1 MKIDGVVAVSGAG
14 GGLGLGIV
22 TEAARRGYR
31 GLALILDEAQRGDV
45 EAATM
50 GLPGN
55 VAIEILDVTKPGEFA
70 FPDDLDVLVNN
81 AGIRLKNLPIEH
93 IPLDEFRLYF
103 EVNFFGAVELT
114 RRAIPVLRARHKGL
128 ICNINSGSIYSPMP
142 FLAPYRAT
150 KGAMMAFS
158 ETLRAEVEQFGI
170 GVLEI
175 LPGAVRTGINKESV
189 TVKIAD
195 AVNYP
200 EYAAMAKRQREL
212 FTGDFKIWEIADAA
226 RFIVDAMEDNKGR
239 MRHGSDPS
247 SDAMAVSGWRPNGGE
262 EGIAAFIA
270 KLTPETIA

>member
-1 MKIDGVVAVSGAG
+1 MKIDGVVAVTGAG
-14 GGLGLGIV
+14 GGIGLGIV
-22 TEAARRGYR
+22 AEAARRGYR
-31 GLALILDEAQRGDV
+31 ALALVLDESQRADV
-45 EAATM
+45 ETATR
-50 GLPGN
+50 GLRGPVDIG
-55 VAIEILDVTKPGEFA
+55 ILDVTKPGDFT

-114 RRAIPVLRARHKGL
+114 RRAIPVMRARRKGL

-170 GVLEI
+170 GILEI

-195 AVNYP
+195 AVDYP
-200 EYAAMAKRQREL
+200 PYEAMAKRQREL

-226 RFIVDAMEDNKGR
+226 SFIVNAMEDNKGR

-247 SDAMAVSGWRPNGGE
+247 SDASAVSGWRPNGGE
-262 EGIAAFIA
+262 EAIAAFIA
-270 KLTPETIA
+270 KITPESVA

>member
-1 MKIDGVVAVSGAG
+1 MKIDGVVAVTGAG
-14 GGLGLGIV
+14 AGLGLGLI
-22 TEAARRGYR
+22 TEAARRGYH
-31 GLALILDEAQRGDV
+31 GLALVLDTTQRADV
-45 EAATM
+45 EAATA
-50 GLPGN
+50 GLPGK
-55 VAIEILDVTKPGEFA
+55 VEIAVLDETKPGDFA
-70 FPDDLDVLVNN
+70 FPDDLDILVNN

-93 IPLDEFRLYF
+93 IPLDEFRHYF
-103 EVNFFGAVELT
+103 EINFLGAVELT

-175 LPGAVRTGINKESV
+175 LPGAIRTGINKESV

-200 EYAAMAKRQREL
+200 AYAAMARRQRAL

-226 RFIVDAMEDNKGR
+226 RFVVDAMEDNKGR
-239 MRHGSDPS
+239 MRHGSDPH
-247 SDAMAVSGWRPNGGE
+247 SDALAVSGWRPNGGE

-270 KLTPETIA
+270 KLTPETTP